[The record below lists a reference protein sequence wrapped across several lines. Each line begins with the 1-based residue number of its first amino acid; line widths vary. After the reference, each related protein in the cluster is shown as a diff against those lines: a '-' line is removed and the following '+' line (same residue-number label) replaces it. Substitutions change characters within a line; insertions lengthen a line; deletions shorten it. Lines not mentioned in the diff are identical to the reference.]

1 MLQIPK
7 NLQIAIEASL
17 KAGKAVMDVYDS
29 AFQRHHRFEHGLA
42 FVDLIRRIKT
52 VGRNSRSNHIQ
63 MRGGHFDC
71 GFWILGRRNMERI
84 AIYPGS
90 FDPVTN
96 GHLDILE
103 RGLKLFDKIIIAIL
117 TNPKKKFLFTLDE
130 RIEMLEESLKE
141 FSNVEIDTFDD
152 LTVDFA
158 AECNAQGILRGLRAM
173 SDFEYEFQM
182 ALMNRRLNREVQ
194 TVFLMTGLRW
204 IYTSSS
210 IIKEA
215 AQFGG
220 DIHGMVPPIVEK
232 KIKKKFAGQT

>member
-1 MLQIPK
+1 MQK
-7 NLQIAIEASL
+7 
-17 KAGKAVMDVYDS
+17 
-29 AFQRHHRFEHGLA
+29 
-42 FVDLIRRIKT
+42 
-52 VGRNSRSNHIQ
+52 
-63 MRGGHFDC
+63 
-71 GFWILGRRNMERI
+71 I

-103 RGLKLFDKIIIAIL
+103 RGLKLFDKIIVAIL
-117 TNPKKKFLFTLDE
+117 TNPGKKFLFPLEE
-130 RIEMLEESLKE
+130 RRAMLEESMKD
-141 FSNVEIDTFDD
+141 FSNVEIDTFDG
-152 LTVDFA
+152 LTVDYA
-158 AECNAQGILRGLRAM
+158 SQRKAQGILRGLRAL

-204 IYTSSS
+204 IFTSSS

-220 DIHGMVPPIVEK
+220 DVADMVPPGVHRR
-232 KIKKKFAGQT
+232 IKAKFRS